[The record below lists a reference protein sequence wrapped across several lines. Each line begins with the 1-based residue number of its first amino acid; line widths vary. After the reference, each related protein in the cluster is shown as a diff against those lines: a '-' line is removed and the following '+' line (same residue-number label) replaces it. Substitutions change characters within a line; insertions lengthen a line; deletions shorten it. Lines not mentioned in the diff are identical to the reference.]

1 MKAIKPKGK
10 TMWVAILIFV
20 IVYAAIASEK
30 FPRHWVTMLGGCLL
44 VVFGIMSPKDVVDSI
59 NWETLGLLAGMFVL
73 VSILTES
80 GFFHWLA
87 MTAMRK
93 VKYRPAPLF
102 VVLILM
108 AAFLSMFM
116 DSITVM
122 LFLSALT
129 VQLCH
134 LLRLDPIPVVIAE
147 VCAANAGGSAT
158 LVGDPP
164 NVILGTTLGFS
175 FADFATHTGPIAIAS
190 VLVILLFF
198 YLVNRKQLKASKQWL
213 TDYTIMEIEYNN
225 RRELN
230 PRLTKIGLI
239 AFLIAVLLLI
249 FHLPLSHLLG
259 IHINAATA
267 ALIPATVAIF
277 LLSDNHKKAV
287 ILKLDGES
295 ILFFCGLFILI
306 GGLEKVHIFEGL
318 AKGFAQI
325 ANADPNYLVMALH
338 WIPGLLSG
346 VVDNVPLALAMS
358 YVLKDLAAIPG
369 MPALSLMVWSLALGV
384 DIGGSMTPIGA
395 SANVVAY
402 SYLEH
407 RYEPVGWKKWLKLA
421 VPATLL
427 AMIVAS
433 VLILAKSLIGWY

>member
-1 MKAIKPKGK
+1 
-10 TMWVAILIFV
+10 MWVAILIFV

-87 MTAMRK
+87 ITAMRK

-108 AAFLSMFM
+108 AAFFSMFM

-134 LLRLDPIPVVIAE
+134 LLRLDPIPIVIAE
-147 VCAANAGGSAT
+147 VCAANAGGSGT

-175 FADFATHTGPIAIAS
+175 FSDFATHTGPIAIITA
-190 VLVILLFF
+190 LLILGLF
-198 YLVNRKQLKASKQWL
+198 YLINRKALKASKQWL
-213 TDYTIMEIEYNN
+213 TEYTIMEIEFTN
-225 RRELN
+225 RRELH
-230 PRLTKIGLI
+230 PQLTKIGLI
-239 AFLIAVLLLI
+239 CFGTAVLLLI
-249 FHLPLSHLLG
+249 FHMPLSHLIG
-259 IHINAATA
+259 IEINAAVA
-267 ALIPATVAIF
+267 ALIPAAVAIF
-277 LLSDNHKKAV
+277 LLSDKHKKAV

-318 AKGFAQI
+318 ASVFASL
-325 ANADPNYLVMALH
+325 ANANQNLFIMTLH
-338 WIPGLLSG
+338 WAPGLLSG
-346 VVDNVPLALAMS
+346 IVDNVPLALAMS

-369 MPALSLMVWSLALGV
+369 MPELSLMVWSLALGV

-402 SYLEH
+402 GYLERH
-407 RYEPVGWKKWLKLA
+407 HGSVGWNKWLKLA
-421 VPATLL
+421 VPATLA
-427 AMIVAS
+427 AMVVS
-433 VLILAKSLIGWY
+433 SLLVLLKSQIGWY

>member
-1 MKAIKPKGK
+1 
-10 TMWVAILIFV
+10 MWVAILIFV

-134 LLRLDPIPVVIAE
+134 FLRIDPIPVVIAE
-147 VCAANAGGSAT
+147 VCAANTGGSAT

-175 FADFATHTGPIAIAS
+175 FADFATHTGPIAIITA
-190 VLVILLFF
+190 LLILGIF
-198 YLVNRKQLKASKQWL
+198 YLINRKALKASKQWL
-213 TDYTIMEIEYNN
+213 TEYTIMEIEFDN
-225 RRELN
+225 RRELH
-230 PRLTKIGLI
+230 PQLTKIGLI
-239 AFLIAVLLLI
+239 CFGIAVLLLI
-249 FHLPLSHLLG
+249 FHLPLSHLIGLP
-259 IHINAATA
+259 INAAVA
-267 ALIPATVAIF
+267 ALLPATVAIF
-277 LLSDNHKKAV
+277 LLNDKHKKAV

-295 ILFFCGLFILI
+295 ILFFTGLFILI
-306 GGLEKVHIFEGL
+306 GGLEKVHLFEGL
-318 AKGFAQI
+318 AAIFANL
-325 ANADPNYLVMALH
+325 ANANQNLFIMTLH
-338 WIPGLLSG
+338 WAPGLLSG
-346 VVDNVPLALAMS
+346 IVDNVPLALAMS

-407 RYEPVGWKKWLKLA
+407 RHGPVGWKKWLKLA
-421 VPATLL
+421 VPATLAVMVISSL
-427 AMIVAS
+427 L
-433 VLILAKSLIGWY
+433 VLLKSQIGWY

>member
-10 TMWVAILIFV
+10 NMWVAISIFV

-30 FPRHWVTMLGGCLL
+30 FPRHWVTMVGGCLL

-134 LLRLDPIPVVIAE
+134 LLRLDPIPIVIAE
-147 VCAANAGGSAT
+147 VCAANAGGSGT

-175 FADFATHTGPIAIAS
+175 FADFATHTGPIAVVTA
-190 VLVILLFF
+190 LLILGIF
-198 YLVNRKQLKASKQWL
+198 YLINRKALKASKQWL
-213 TDYTIMEIEYNN
+213 TEYTIMEIEYKN
-225 RRELN
+225 RRDLH
-230 PRLTKIGLI
+230 PQLTKIGLI
-239 AFLIAVLLLI
+239 CFGIAVLLLI
-249 FHLPLSHLLG
+249 FHVPLSHLIG
-259 IHINAATA
+259 VHINAAVA
-267 ALIPATVAIF
+267 ALIPATVAII
-277 LLSDNHKKAV
+277 LLSDKHKKAV

-306 GGLEKVHIFEGL
+306 GGLEKVHLFEGL
-318 AKGFAQI
+318 AAFFANL
-325 ANADPNYLVMALH
+325 ANANQNLFIMTLH
-338 WIPGLLSG
+338 WAPGLLSG
-346 VVDNVPLALAMS
+346 IVDNVPLALAMS

-402 SYLEH
+402 GYLEKYH
-407 RYEPVGWKKWLKLA
+407 GAVGWKKWLKLA
-421 VPATLL
+421 APATLA
-427 AMIVAS
+427 AMVVSSIL
-433 VLILAKSLIGWY
+433 VLLKSQIGWY